1 MGVGGHAAG
10 YDDKKKWLVNIQKKM
25 KSVIC
30 EIAKYYS
37 DFKKCY
43 KKGVLVTSG
52 TLVGLQVKK
61 RESENSV

>member
-1 MGVGGHAAG
+1 
-10 YDDKKKWLVNIQKKM
+10 M

-37 DFKKCY
+37 DLKKRN